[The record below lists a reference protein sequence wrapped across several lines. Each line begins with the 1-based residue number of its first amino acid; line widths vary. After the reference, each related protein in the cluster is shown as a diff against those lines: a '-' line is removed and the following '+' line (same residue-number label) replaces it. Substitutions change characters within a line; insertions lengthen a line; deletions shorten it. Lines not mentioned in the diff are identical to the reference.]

1 MHFYYHYYNSSNW
14 CYHFTRPNP
23 NRTTIKPV
31 DIIGRMDILYYILH
45 DSLKT
50 ILILSY
56 ILVSILAVKLVAVVV
71 PWRELEKRKV
81 VF

>member
-1 MHFYYHYYNSSNW
+1 MQ
-14 CYHFTRPNP
+14 
-23 NRTTIKPV
+23 V
-31 DIIGRMDILYYILH
+31 LYFKTCFK
-45 DSLKT
+45 KT